1 MGWAMIGRMDLP
13 PQRLAAL
20 LEPVLA
26 IARAAGRE
34 IMSHYSG
41 EVATTR
47 KDDDSP
53 LTAADL
59 AAQRVIIA
67 GLTALQPRLPVLSEE
82 SAPDG
87 LAHRRDWRQLWLVDP
102 LDGTRE
108 FLKRNG
114 EFTVNIALVH
124 EHEPVLGVVSAPALG
139 LDYYGARGVG
149 AWRSVPGG
157 APEPLRP
164 TRPAAARTRVLGSRS
179 HRGESLDALL
189 ARLGDHELVAI
200 GSALKFGWLAEG
212 RADFYPRLSP
222 TSEWDTGAGQAVLE
236 AVGCRVVGL
245 DGKPLR
251 YNERDTLLNPSFLCW
266 ADDSR
271 DWRALARP

>member
-1 MGWAMIGRMDLP
+1 MMTVMDLS

-20 LEPVLA
+20 LEPVLS

-34 IMSHYSG
+34 IMTHYAG
-41 EVATTR
+41 ETAVTHKA
-47 KDDDSP
+47 DDSP

-59 AAQRVIIA
+59 AAQRVILS
-67 GLTALQPRLPVLSEE
+67 GLVALEPRLPVLSEE
-82 SAPDG
+82 SPTAE
-87 LAHRRDWRQLWLVDP
+87 LEHRRDWQALWLVDP

-124 EHEPVLGVVSAPALG
+124 EHQPVLGVVSAPALG

-149 AWRSVPGG
+149 AWHTQGGG
-157 APEPLRP
+157 APQPLTP
-164 TRPAAARTRVLGSRS
+164 TRTAAARPRVLGSRS
-179 HRGESLDALL
+179 HRGASLDALL
-189 ARLGDHELVAI
+189 ERLGDHELVAV

-236 AVGCRVVGL
+236 AAGCHVVGL
-245 DGKPLR
+245 DGAPLR
-251 YNERDTLLNPSFLCW
+251 YNARDTLLNPSFLCW

-271 DWRALARP
+271 DWRALALAQP

>member
-1 MGWAMIGRMDLP
+1 MITAMDLT

-34 IMSHYSG
+34 IMAHYAG
-41 EVATTR
+41 QVAVTR

-59 AAQRVIIA
+59 AAQRVIVA
-67 GLTALQPRLPVLSEE
+67 GLAGLEPRLPVLSEE
-82 SAPDG
+82 SPAAE
-87 LAHRRDWRQLWLVDP
+87 LAQRHEWRQFWLVDP

-124 EHEPVLGVVSAPALG
+124 EHQPVLGVVSAPALG
-139 LDYYGARGVG
+139 LDYWGARGVG
-149 AWRSVPGG
+149 AWRAVSGG

-164 TRPAAARTRVLGSRS
+164 TRPAASRPRVLGSRS

-189 ARLGDHELVAI
+189 ARLGAHELVAV

-236 AVGCRVVGL
+236 AAGCRVVGL

-266 ADDSR
+266 ADDGR
-271 DWRALARP
+271 DWRALAQP

>member
-1 MGWAMIGRMDLP
+1 MIVAMDLP
-13 PQRLAAL
+13 TQRLAAL
-20 LEPVLA
+20 LDPVLA

-34 IMSHYSG
+34 IMSHYAG
-41 EVATTR
+41 ETAVTR
-47 KDDDSP
+47 KEDDSP

-59 AAQRVIIA
+59 AAQRIIVA
-67 GLTALQPRLPVLSEE
+67 GLTALEPRLPVLSEE
-82 SAPDG
+82 SPPAE
-87 LAHRRDWRQLWLVDP
+87 LAHRRDWRLLWLVDP

-114 EFTVNIALVH
+114 EFTVNIALVQ
-124 EHEPVLGVVSAPALG
+124 EHEPVLGVLSAPALG

-149 AWRSVPGG
+149 AWRCMSGG
-157 APEPLRP
+157 APELLRP
-164 TRPAAARTRVLGSRS
+164 TRPAAARPRVLGSRS
-179 HRGESLDALL
+179 HRGASLDALL
-189 ARLGDHELVAI
+189 GRLGQHELVAV

-236 AVGCRVVGL
+236 AAGCRVVGL
-245 DGKPLR
+245 DGRPLR